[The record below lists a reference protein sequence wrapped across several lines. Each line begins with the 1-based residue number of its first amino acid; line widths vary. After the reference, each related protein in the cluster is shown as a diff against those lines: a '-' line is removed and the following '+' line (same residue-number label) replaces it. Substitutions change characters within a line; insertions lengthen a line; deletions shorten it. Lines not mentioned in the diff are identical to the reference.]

1 MNDGMKGS
9 WFPIMSVTVFLM
21 AYVVLAYY
29 SFENIVVAM
38 FIISPFLV
46 IWMVYRVLR
55 YGKPSGRTF
64 SEYFYDD
71 VDHKRIRE
79 EN

>member
-1 MNDGMKGS
+1 MKGS
-9 WFPIMSVTVFLM
+9 WFPIMFVTAFLAVYM
-21 AYVVLAYY
+21 VLSYL
-29 SFENIVVAM
+29 SFEVLVSAM
-38 FIISPFLV
+38 FLISPFLV

-71 VDHKRIRE
+71 MDHRRIKDE
-79 EN
+79 S

>member
-1 MNDGMKGS
+1 MKGS
-9 WFPIMSVTVFLM
+9 WFPIMLVTAFLV
-21 AYVVLAYY
+21 AYVVLSYF
-29 SFENIVVAM
+29 SFEILVSAM
-38 FIISPFLV
+38 FLISPFLV

-71 VDHKRIRE
+71 VDHQRIRE